1 MLNTTYKYNDLEEAK
16 GLTSLVESKL
26 DVLQKFTS
34 ADSSVLCEVEFE
46 KVAPSQTGEIYRF
59 EVNATID
66 GTLYRAEAVESSFE
80 KAIDEVR
87 SELDKELRR
96 AKNKNT
102 SLIRRAGRKLKESF
116 SRS

>member
-1 MLNTTYKYNDLEEAK
+1 MVNITYKYNNLEEAK
-16 GLTSLVESKL
+16 PLTSVVESKL
-26 DVLQKFTS
+26 EMLQKFTT
-34 ADSSVLCEVEFE
+34 AESSVLCEVEFE
-46 KVAPSQTGEIYRF
+46 KVAPKQTGEIYRF

-96 AKNKNT
+96 AKDKGN
-102 SLIRRAGRKLKESF
+102 SVLRRAGRKLKESLF
-116 SRS
+116 RG